1 MKYPDQNGQIK
12 KSNATEEIQDIAVRL
27 DHKDLEIQNLRSE
40 LVLKD
45 NKISELEQILSE
57 RENSL
62 SWKLSQYYGR
72 YFLMNSHITKLIR
85 YFINKFIPKNNST
98 ILRPLNKSELSALS
112 SLKLFLKNNSGNNIL
127 LIFSGVKFIETEGQ
141 RSMRL
146 AQNISKKN
154 FSVIFASFRWSQEE
168 NFELGEVYPNVF
180 QIPIDVLMTD
190 AEKILDM
197 PTNHKALLI
206 EFPHPS
212 LLELLSLANSYR
224 WTTIY
229 DVIDDWDAFHD
240 SGHAIWYDKDI
251 EAYVTLNSDIITA
264 VSPVISDKLAKNFG
278 AEIKLLPNALSREAL
293 DDESQDIFHIAKP
306 KGEITIGY
314 FGHLTSAWFDWD
326 LVKMVAIMH
335 PEWVFQIIGYG
346 EPNNLA
352 LPNNVCLL
360 GKVRPNELKNYSKH
374 WNVAIIPFKKTALS
388 MAADPIKL
396 YEYIYLGLPVV
407 VTGISHIGFHDVVKE
422 AKNMA
427 EFEKYIQEVSSLIIT
442 KDLRQKFI
450 EENTWEKRVNI
461 LIKLISEFEKS
472 SSLKRSL
479 KK

>member
-1 MKYPDQNGQIK
+1 MRMNDA
-12 KSNATEEIQDIAVRL
+12 SEEIQDTMVKL
-27 DHKDLEIQNLRSE
+27 DQKELEIQDLKSE
-40 LVLKD
+40 LILKD

-62 SWKLSQYYGR
+62 SWKLSQYYGK

-85 YFINKFIPKNNST
+85 YITNKFIFKNKSST
-98 ILRPLNKSELSALS
+98 LRPLNKSELKALS
-112 SLKLFLKNNSGNNIL
+112 SLKLFLKNNSGNNVL
-127 LIFSGVKFIETEGQ
+127 LIFSGVKFIEIEGQ

-146 AQNISKKN
+146 AQNLSKKN
-154 FSVIFASFRWSQEE
+154 FSIIFSSFRWCQEE
-168 NFELGEVYPNVF
+168 NFEFGEVYPNVF

-197 PTNHKALLI
+197 PTSHKALLI

-212 LLELLSLANSYR
+212 LFELLSLANSYG

-229 DVIDDWDAFHD
+229 DVIDDWEAFHD

-278 AEIKLLPNALSREAL
+278 AKVKLLPNALSSEAL
-293 DDESQDIFHIAKP
+293 DHESQDGLHVDMP
-306 KGEITIGY
+306 HGDITIGY
-314 FGHLTSAWFDWD
+314 FGHLTPAWFDWD
-326 LVKMVAIMH
+326 LVKMVATMH

-346 EPNNLA
+346 EPKNLS
-352 LPNNVCLL
+352 LPNNVCLA

-374 WNVAIIPFKKTALS
+374 WNVAMIPFKKTALS

-396 YEYIYLGLPVV
+396 YEYIYMGLPVV
-407 VTGISHIGFHDVVKE
+407 VTGISHIGFHDMVKV
-422 AKNMA
+422 AKTMA
-427 EFEKYIQEVSSLIIT
+427 EFEKYIQEASSLVVS
-442 KDLRQKFI
+442 DALHQKFLK
-450 EENTWEKRVNI
+450 ENTWDERANA
-461 LIKLISEFEKS
+461 LIKLISEFES
-472 SSLKRSL
+472 NSSLKRSL
-479 KK
+479 EK